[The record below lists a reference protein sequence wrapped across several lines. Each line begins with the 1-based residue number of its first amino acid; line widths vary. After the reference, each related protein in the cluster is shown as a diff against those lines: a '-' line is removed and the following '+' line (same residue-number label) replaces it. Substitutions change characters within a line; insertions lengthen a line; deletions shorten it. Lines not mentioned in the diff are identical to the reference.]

1 MIRQRIGSTAATI
14 VFILGFIG
22 VGHMLATDPG
32 RLFRQLLFIGIFGL
46 IFYVIYRVFMAPKIS
61 AEDMRYRKT
70 AQASK
75 KRMQRPGTNVKVK
88 PSTTSKK
95 KVKPG
100 SNVTKL
106 SKRPTR
112 SAHNRSDAPHL
123 TVIEGK
129 KGKKKKKANM

>member
-1 MIRQRIGSTAATI
+1 MIRQRVGSIAATI

-46 IFYVIYRVFMAPKIS
+46 VFYVIYRVFMAPRMS
-61 AEDMRYRKT
+61 AEDARYRKT

-75 KRMQRPGTNVKVK
+75 KRMQGSRGPQVK
-88 PSTTSKK
+88 PSASAKNRK
-95 KVKPG
+95 AKKPG

-106 SKRPTR
+106 SKRSTVHR
-112 SAHNRSDAPHL
+112 SNPPHL

>member
-1 MIRQRIGSTAATI
+1 
-14 VFILGFIG
+14 
-22 VGHMLATDPG
+22 
-32 RLFRQLLFIGIFGL
+32 
-46 IFYVIYRVFMAPKIS
+46 FYVIYRVFMAPKIS

-75 KRMQRPGTNVKVK
+75 KRMQRPNSPQVK
-88 PSTTSKK
+88 PSAAAKK
-95 KVKPG
+95 KAKQKPG

-106 SKRPTR
+106 SKRTALNRTDRPT
-112 SAHNRSDAPHL
+112 L

>member
-1 MIRQRIGSTAATI
+1 MIRQRVGSIAATI

-46 IFYVIYRVFMAPKIS
+46 VFYVIYRVFMAPRMS
-61 AEDMRYRKT
+61 AEGARYRKT

-75 KRMQRPGTNVKVK
+75 KRMQGSRGPQVK
-88 PSTTSKK
+88 PSASVKNRKGKK
-95 KVKPG
+95 SG

-106 SKRPTR
+106 SKRSTVHR
-112 SAHNRSDAPHL
+112 SNPPHL

>member
-1 MIRQRIGSTAATI
+1 MIRQKIGSTAATI

-61 AEDMRYRKT
+61 AEDVRYRKT

-75 KRMQRPGTNVKVK
+75 KRMQRPGANPKVK
-88 PSTTSKK
+88 PSATTKK
-95 KVKPG
+95 KMKPG

-106 SKRPTR
+106 SKRP
-112 SAHNRSDAPHL
+112 SAHRSDAPHL

>member
-1 MIRQRIGSTAATI
+1 MIRQRIGTTAATI
-14 VFILGFIG
+14 VFVLGFIG

-61 AEDMRYRKT
+61 AEDIRYRKT

-75 KRMQRPGTNVKVK
+75 KRMQRPASNTKIK
-88 PSTTSKK
+88 PSAATMKK
-95 KVKPG
+95 TKPK

-106 SKRPTR
+106 SRRPSR
-112 SAHNRSDAPHL
+112 STHRSDAPHL

>member
-46 IFYVIYRVFMAPKIS
+46 IFYAIYRFFIRRRMSP
-61 AEDMRYRKT
+61 EDMRYRKT

-75 KRMQRPGTNVKVK
+75 KRMQRNGNPQVK
-88 PSTTSKK
+88 PSASAKIKK
-95 KVKPG
+95 NKKPG

-106 SKRPTR
+106 SKRPNVHR
-112 SAHNRSDAPHL
+112 SNPPHL

>member
-46 IFYVIYRVFMAPKIS
+46 VFYVIYRVFMAPRMS
-61 AEDMRYRKT
+61 AEDARYRKT

-75 KRMQRPGTNVKVK
+75 KRMQRNGSPQVK
-88 PSTTSKK
+88 PSASMKNRNGK
-95 KVKPG
+95 KPG

-106 SKRPTR
+106 SKRSNAHR
-112 SAHNRSDAPHL
+112 SNPPHL

>member
-1 MIRQRIGSTAATI
+1 MIRQRIGTTAAVI
-14 VFILGFIG
+14 VFIFGFIG

-46 IFYVIYRVFMAPKIS
+46 IFYVIYRIFMAPKIT
-61 AEDMRYRKT
+61 AEDVRYRKT

-75 KRMQRPGTNVKVK
+75 KRMQRTSTPPRNTTVAKKRKAK
-88 PSTTSKK
+88 P
-95 KVKPG
+95 V
-100 SNVTKL
+100 SNVTKI
-106 SKRPTR
+106 SKRSTSRTNP
-112 SAHNRSDAPHL
+112 PHL

>member
-1 MIRQRIGSTAATI
+1 MIRQKIGSTAATI

-61 AEDMRYRKT
+61 AEDVRYRKT

-75 KRMQRPGTNVKVK
+75 KRMQRPGANPKVK
-88 PSTTSKK
+88 PSATTKK
-95 KVKPG
+95 KMKPG

-106 SKRPTR
+106 SKRP
-112 SAHNRSDAPHL
+112 SVHRSDAPHL

>member
-1 MIRQRIGSTAATI
+1 MIRQRVGSLAATI

-46 IFYVIYRVFMAPKIS
+46 VFYVIYRVFMAPRMS
-61 AEDMRYRKT
+61 AEDARYRKT

-75 KRMQRPGTNVKVK
+75 KRMQGSRGPQVK
-88 PSTTSKK
+88 PSASVKNRKGKK
-95 KVKPG
+95 SG

-106 SKRPTR
+106 SKRSTVHR
-112 SAHNRSDAPHL
+112 SNPPHL

>member
-46 IFYVIYRVFMAPKIS
+46 VFYVIYRVFMAPKIS
-61 AEDMRYRKT
+61 AEDVRYRKT

-75 KRMQRPGTNVKVK
+75 KRMQRAPGAQTK
-88 PSTTSKK
+88 PSASAKNKK
-95 KVKPG
+95 GKPG

-106 SKRPTR
+106 SKRPNLHRGNT
-112 SAHNRSDAPHL
+112 PHL

>member
-1 MIRQRIGSTAATI
+1 MIRQRIGSTAAII

-22 VGHMLATDPG
+22 VGHMLATEPG

-46 IFYVIYRVFMAPKIS
+46 IFYVIYKFFMAPKIS

-75 KRMQRPGTNVKVK
+75 KRMQRPNAPQVK
-88 PSTTSKK
+88 PSAATKK
-95 KVKPG
+95 KAKAKPG

-106 SKRPTR
+106 SKR
-112 SAHNRSDAPHL
+112 SSLNRTDGPRL

>member
-61 AEDMRYRKT
+61 AEDVRYRKT

-75 KRMQRPGTNVKVK
+75 KRMARPGSSPQVK
-88 PSTTSKK
+88 PSAATAKK
-95 KVKPG
+95 KKAKPG

-106 SKRPTR
+106 SKRP
-112 SAHNRSDAPHL
+112 SVHRSDAPHL

>member
-46 IFYVIYRVFMAPKIS
+46 IFYVIYKVFMAPKIS

-75 KRMQRPGTNVKVK
+75 KRMQRPNSPQVK
-88 PSTTSKK
+88 PSAAAKK
-95 KVKPG
+95 K
-100 SNVTKL
+100 
-106 SKRPTR
+106 
-112 SAHNRSDAPHL
+112 
-123 TVIEGK
+123 
-129 KGKKKKKANM
+129 

>member
-22 VGHMLATDPG
+22 VGHMLATEPG
-32 RLFRQLLFIGIFGL
+32 RLFRQLLVIGIFGL
-46 IFYVIYRVFMAPKIS
+46 VFYVIYRFFIGRKMS
-61 AEDMRYRKT
+61 AEDVRYRKT

-75 KRMQRPGTNVKVK
+75 KRMQRPNGPQTKSASAK
-88 PSTTSKK
+88 MKK
-95 KVKPG
+95 GKPG

-106 SKRPTR
+106 SKR
-112 SAHNRSDAPHL
+112 SHVNRANTPHL

>member
-1 MIRQRIGSTAATI
+1 MIRQRVGSIAATI

-46 IFYVIYRVFMAPKIS
+46 VFYVIYRVFMAPRMS
-61 AEDMRYRKT
+61 AEDARYRKT
-70 AQASK
+70 VQASK
-75 KRMQRPGTNVKVK
+75 KRMQGSRGPQVK
-88 PSTTSKK
+88 PSASAKNRK
-95 KVKPG
+95 GKKPG

-106 SKRPTR
+106 SKRSTVHR
-112 SAHNRSDAPHL
+112 SNPPHL

>member
-1 MIRQRIGSTAATI
+1 MIRQRIGTTAATI

-75 KRMQRPGTNVKVK
+75 KRMQRPGANPKVK
-88 PSTTSKK
+88 PSATTKK
-95 KVKPG
+95 KAKPG

-106 SKRPTR
+106 SKRP
-112 SAHNRSDAPHL
+112 AHSTHRSDAPHL

>member
-1 MIRQRIGSTAATI
+1 MIRQRVGSIAATI

-46 IFYVIYRVFMAPKIS
+46 VFYVIYRVFIGRRMSP
-61 AEDMRYRKT
+61 EDMRYRKT

-75 KRMQRPGTNVKVK
+75 KRMQGNRGPQVK
-88 PSTTSKK
+88 PSAATKNKK
-95 KVKPG
+95 NRKPG

-106 SKRPTR
+106 SKRSNVHR
-112 SAHNRSDAPHL
+112 SNPPHL

>member
-46 IFYVIYRVFMAPKIS
+46 IFYVIYKVFMAPKIS

-75 KRMQRPGTNVKVK
+75 KRMQRPNSPQVK
-88 PSTTSKK
+88 PSAAAKK
-95 KVKPG
+95 KVKQKPG

-106 SKRPTR
+106 SKRP
-112 SAHNRSDAPHL
+112 SLNRTDRPQL

>member
-61 AEDMRYRKT
+61 AEDVRYRKT

-75 KRMQRPGTNVKVK
+75 KRMQRPGVNPKVK
-88 PSTTSKK
+88 PSTATKK
-95 KVKPG
+95 KARPN

-112 SAHNRSDAPHL
+112 STHRSDAPHL

>member
-46 IFYVIYRVFMAPKIS
+46 VFYVIYRVFMAPKIS
-61 AEDMRYRKT
+61 AEDVRYRKT

-75 KRMQRPGTNVKVK
+75 KRMQRTNGAPMKSSPNK
-88 PSTTSKK
+88 AKK
-95 KVKPG
+95 GKPG

-106 SKRPTR
+106 SKR
-112 SAHNRSDAPHL
+112 SHINRANTPHL